1 MPRPTLVFVCTGN
14 TCRSPLAEG
23 LARKLAS
30 ARALPVDV
38 TSAGTAAALGAPAND
53 AAILVGIERGV
64 DLSRHRSRPLLPGEI
79 PPGAIVL
86 AMSPSH
92 VAGVRALAPKARVYL
107 LDEYASNGL
116 TSRTVA
122 DPFGGTLEDY
132 RRAADE
138 IESMLDGALDRLAA
152 ERNADRS

>member
-1 MPRPTLVFVCTGN
+1 MSRPTLIFVCTGN

-23 LARKLAS
+23 LARKLA
-30 ARALPVDV
+30 AERGLDV
-38 TSAGTAAALGAPAND
+38 EITSAGTAAALGAPATD

-64 DLSRHRSRPLLPGEI
+64 DLSRHRSRPLLPDEI
-79 PPGAIVL
+79 PPGAIL
-86 AMSPSH
+86 LTMSSSH
-92 VAGVRALAPKARVYL
+92 AAGVRALAPKARVYL

-116 TSRTVA
+116 TSHAIA
-122 DPFGGTLEDY
+122 DPFGGDLNDY

-138 IESMLDGALDRLAA
+138 IESMLDGVLDRLSA

>member
-1 MPRPTLVFVCTGN
+1 VSRPTLIFVCTGN

-23 LARKLAS
+23 LARKLA
-30 ARALPVDV
+30 AERGLDVDIV
-38 TSAGTAAALGAPAND
+38 SAGTAAALGAPAND

-86 AMSPSH
+86 TMSPSH
-92 VAGVRALAPKARVYL
+92 AAGARALAPGARVYL
-107 LDEYASNGL
+107 LDEYASNGI
-116 TSRTVA
+116 TSRTIA

-138 IESMLDGALDRLAA
+138 IESMLDGVLDRLAA

>member
-1 MPRPTLVFVCTGN
+1 M
-14 TCRSPLAEG
+14 
-23 LARKLAS
+23 
-30 ARALPVDV
+30 DV

-64 DLSRHRSRPLLPGEI
+64 DLSRHRSRPLLPDEI
-79 PPGAIVL
+79 PPGAVVL

-92 VAGVRALAPKARVYL
+92 VTGVHALAPGARVYL
-107 LDEYASNGL
+107 LDEYASGGL

-122 DPFGGTLEDY
+122 DPYGGSLEDY

-138 IESMLDGALDRLAA
+138 IEAMLEGALDRLAA
-152 ERNADRS
+152 EQNADRS